1 MLTNGD
7 PNFSLLLAV
16 NIWKSLENC
25 LLTHNVE
32 FNTFLIFN
40 PPFLTFSTL
49 VAKKVISPWN
59 SGHWPLI
66 KIWNLAHSCS
76 DCKKVTLKT
85 KWVKDES
92 QNWILAK
99 INIFIN
105 VFFLKQ
111 TYFLFCQFL
120 ISVIFSKTNW
130 NISFRNIKMSKYRWT
145 FPFD

>member
-1 MLTNGD
+1 MASFLIIPPQIHIFHMLTNGA
-7 PNFSLLLAV
+7 PNFSLLSEV
-16 NIWKSLENC
+16 NVWTSLENC
-25 LLTHNVE
+25 LLSHNVE
-32 FNTFLIFN
+32 FNKFLIFN
-40 PPFLTFSTL
+40 
-49 VAKKVISPWN
+49 VY
-59 SGHWPLI
+59 WPLI

-111 TYFLFCQFL
+111 TCFIFCQFF

-130 NISFRNIKMSKYRWT
+130 NISFRNIKMSKYT